1 MSAKPRLF
9 IAALCTE
16 TNSFAPFPTGW
27 SAFEENDIDRHGS
40 ASDPNAPLAIF
51 RAQGEADGFA
61 VTESISTFAQPGGR
75 TVGQVYA
82 ALRGMILADLV
93 AAGGA
98 DMVLLQLHGAM
109 MAESEDDCEGDI
121 LTRVRAL
128 VPEAVIGAVLDC
140 HCHLSSRMIAA
151 ADCLIAVKEYPHI
164 DFAERARELYAIC
177 ARTCRGELRPV
188 PALVETGMIGIYPTF
203 AGPMRAIV
211 DGLAA
216 IEARPGVLSVT
227 IAHGF
232 PWGDTAD
239 TGTRVLAY
247 ADDDSAA
254 AEVAASEVA
263 QSLIAAREALRPDYP
278 DIAASLDRAAT
289 LEGPVVLADHADNPG
304 GGAPGDSTFFL
315 SAVIERGLTGVAIA
329 SFHDPAV
336 VRIAA
341 DAGVGARL
349 SVRLGGKTGPT
360 SGDPLD
366 LDVEVMAVTPDLAQ
380 MAIDVPYSMG
390 PSVWLR
396 HAGIDIVVCSK
407 RAGIF
412 ATSIFEDLGIRL
424 AERHLV
430 IVKSS
435 SHHEAAYNPIARHTW
450 KVATPGALDLD
461 FTRLPYVRR
470 ARDFYPLIGA
480 QPTARPIAVRKD

>member
-1 MSAKPRLF
+1 MSAPPRLF

-27 SAFEENDIDRHGS
+27 SAFEENGIDRAGS

-51 RAQGEADGFA
+51 RKVGEAEGFV

-82 ALRGMILADLV
+82 GLRDMILADLA

-109 MAESEDDCEGDI
+109 MAEGEDDCEGDI
-121 LTRVRAL
+121 LTRIRTMA
-128 VPEAVIGAVLDC
+128 PGAVIGAVLDC
-140 HCHLSSRMIAA
+140 HCHLTPRMVRA

-164 DFAERARELYAIC
+164 DFAYRAQELCAIC
-177 ARTCRGELRPV
+177 ARTFRGELRPV

-211 DGLAA
+211 NELME
-216 IEARPGVLSVT
+216 IETRPGILSMT

-247 ADDDSAA
+247 ADGEADA
-254 AEVAASEVA
+254 AEAAASEVA
-263 QSLIAAREALRPDYP
+263 ESLIGAREALRPDYP
-278 DIAASLDRAAT
+278 DIAASLDRAAA
-289 LEGPVVLADHADNPG
+289 LKGPVVLADHADNPG

-315 SAVIERGLTGVAIA
+315 RAVIERGLERVAIA

-341 DAGVGARL
+341 DAGVGARIAI
-349 SVRLGGKTGPT
+349 RLGGKTGPT

-366 LDVEVMAVTPDLAQ
+366 LDVEVIAVAHDLAQ

-390 PSVWLR
+390 PSAWLR

-461 FTRLPYVRR
+461 FTRLPYARR
-470 ARDFYPLIGA
+470 ARDFYPLTGA
-480 QPTARPIAVRKD
+480 LPIARLIDLA

>member
-1 MSAKPRLF
+1 MSVPPRLF

-27 SAFEENDIDRHGS
+27 SAFEENGIDRTGS
-40 ASDPNAPLAIF
+40 ASDPNGPLAIF
-51 RAQGEADGFA
+51 RAMGEAEGFA

-75 TVGQVYA
+75 TVGHVYV
-82 ALRGMILADLV
+82 ALRDMILADLSG
-93 AAGGA
+93 AGGA
-98 DMVLLQLHGAM
+98 ELVLLQLHGAM
-109 MAESEDDCEGDI
+109 MAEDEDDCEGDI
-121 LTRVRAL
+121 LTRIRAL
-128 VPEAVIGAVLDC
+128 VPSAVIGAVLDC
-140 HCHLSSRMIAA
+140 HCHLTPRMVAA

-164 DFAERARELYAIC
+164 DFAERARGLYAIC
-177 ARTCRGELRPV
+177 ASTRRGELRPV
-188 PALVETGMIGIYPTF
+188 PALIDTGIIGIYPTF

-211 DGLAA
+211 DGLADM
-216 IEARPGVLSVT
+216 EARPGVISVT

-247 ADDDSAA
+247 ADGDAAA
-254 AEVAASEVA
+254 AEAAATEVA
-263 QSLIAAREALRPDYP
+263 ESLIAAREALRPDYP
-278 DIAASLDRAAT
+278 DIDASLDRSVA

-304 GGAPGDSTFFL
+304 GGAPGDNTFFL
-315 SAVIERGLTGVAIA
+315 RAVIERGLTGVAIA
-329 SFHDPAV
+329 SFYDPAV

-341 DAGVGARL
+341 DAGVGARIAI
-349 SVRLGGKTGPT
+349 RLGGKTGPT
-360 SGDPLD
+360 SGNPLD
-366 LDVEVMAVTPDLAQ
+366 LEVEVMAINSDLGQ
-380 MAIDVPYSMG
+380 MALDVPYSMG
-390 PSVWLR
+390 LSVWLR
-396 HAGIDIVVCSK
+396 HAGIDIVVCSR

-412 ATSIFEDLGIRL
+412 ATSIFEDFGIRL

-461 FTRLPYVRR
+461 FTRLPYARR
-470 ARDFYPLIGA
+470 ARDFYPLIGGK
-480 QPTARPIAVRKD
+480 PSVRLINLA

>member
-1 MSAKPRLF
+1 MTGRPRIF

-27 SAFEENDIDRHGS
+27 SAFEENGIDRAGS
-40 ASDPNAPLAIF
+40 VRDPEGPLAIF
-51 RAQGEADGFA
+51 RRMGEAAGYA
-61 VTESISTFAQPGGR
+61 VVESISTFAQPGGR
-75 TVGQVYA
+75 TVGHVFA
-82 ALRGMILADLV
+82 TLRQMILADL
-93 AAGGA
+93 ATAGGA

-109 MAESEDDCEGDI
+109 MAEDEDDCEGDLLSRI
-121 LTRVRAL
+121 RAL
-128 VPEAVIGAVLDC
+128 VPDAVIGAVLDC
-140 HCHLSSRMIAA
+140 HCQLTRKMIAA

-164 DFAERARELYAIC
+164 DFAERAVDLFTIC
-177 ARTCRGELRPV
+177 ARTRKGEVRPT
-188 PALVETGMIGIYPTF
+188 PALVDTGMIGIYPTF
-203 AGPMRAIV
+203 AGPMRTIV
-211 DGLAA
+211 DGLAE
-216 IEARPGVLSVT
+216 IERRPGILSAT

-239 TGTRVLAY
+239 TGTRVLVY
-247 ADDDSAA
+247 ADGDARAASATA
-254 AEVAASEVA
+254 IEVAE
-263 QSLIAAREALRPDYP
+263 SLIAAREALKPDYP
-278 DIAASLDRAAT
+278 DIDTALDRAAG
-289 LEGPVVLADHADNPG
+289 LDGPVVLADHADNPG

-315 SAVIERGLTGVAIA
+315 RAVIERGLRGVAIA

-341 DAGVGARL
+341 DAGVGAHITI
-349 SVRLGGKTGPT
+349 RLGGKTGPT
-360 SGDPLD
+360 SGDPID
-366 LDVEVMAVTPDLAQ
+366 LAVEVMAIDPDLGQ

-390 PSVWLR
+390 PGVWLR
-396 HAGIDIVVCSK
+396 HAGIDIVVCAK

-435 SHHEAAYNPIARHTW
+435 SHHEAAFNPIARHTW

-461 FTRLPYVRR
+461 FGRLAYVRR
-470 ARDFYPLIGA
+470 ARDFYPLIDA
-480 QPTARPIAVRKD
+480 RPVARPIDIA

>member
-1 MSAKPRLF
+1 
-9 IAALCTE
+9 
-16 TNSFAPFPTGW
+16 
-27 SAFEENDIDRHGS
+27 
-40 ASDPNAPLAIF
+40 
-51 RAQGEADGFA
+51 
-61 VTESISTFAQPGGR
+61 
-75 TVGQVYA
+75 
-82 ALRGMILADLV
+82 
-93 AAGGA
+93 
-98 DMVLLQLHGAM
+98 
-109 MAESEDDCEGDI
+109 
-121 LTRVRAL
+121 
-128 VPEAVIGAVLDC
+128 
-140 HCHLSSRMIAA
+140 
-151 ADCLIAVKEYPHI
+151 VKEYPHI
-164 DFAERARELYAIC
+164 DFAERAREIFGIC
-177 ARTCRGELRPV
+177 ASTQRGELHPV
-188 PALVETGMIGIYPTF
+188 PALVDTGMIGIYPTF
-203 AGPMRAIV
+203 AGPMRRIV

-216 IEARPGVLSVT
+216 IEARSGILSVT

-247 ADDDSAA
+247 ADDDVEVARAA
-254 AEVAASEVA
+254 ATEVAE
-263 QSLIAAREALRPDYP
+263 SLIAAREALRPDYP
-278 DIAASLDRAAT
+278 DIAASLDRAIA

-315 SAVIERGLTGVAIA
+315 RAVIERRLERVAIA

-341 DAGVGARL
+341 DAGVGARIA
-349 SVRLGGKTGPT
+349 VRLGGKTGPT

-366 LDVEVMAVTPDLAQ
+366 LEVEVMAINPDLGQ

-396 HAGIDIVVCSK
+396 HAGIDIVVCTK

-430 IVKSS
+430 IIKSS

-461 FTRLPYVRR
+461 FARLPYTRR
-470 ARDFYPLIGA
+470 ARDFYPLAGA
-480 QPTARPIAVRKD
+480 QPTARLIDLA

>member
-1 MSAKPRLF
+1 MSAPPRLF

-27 SAFEENDIDRHGS
+27 SAFEENGIDRAGS
-40 ASDPNAPLAIF
+40 VSDPNSPLAIF
-51 RAQGEADGFA
+51 RALGEADGFA
-61 VTESISTFAQPGGR
+61 VSESISTFAQPGGR

-82 ALRGMILADLV
+82 ALRDMILADL
-93 AAGGA
+93 AAASGA

-109 MAESEDDCEGDI
+109 MAEGEDDCEGDI
-121 LTRVRAL
+121 LARIRAL
-128 VPEAVIGAVLDC
+128 VPGAVIGAVLDC
-140 HCHLSSRMIAA
+140 HCHLTPRMVAA

-164 DFAERARELYAIC
+164 DFADRARELYAIC
-177 ARTCRGELRPV
+177 ARTHRGELRPI

-216 IEARPGVLSVT
+216 IEVRPGVLSVT

-247 ADDDSAA
+247 ADGDAA
-254 AEVAASEVA
+254 AAQAAASEVA
-263 QSLIAAREALRPDYP
+263 QSLITAREALRPDYP

-315 SAVIERGLTGVAIA
+315 RAVIARGLGNVAIA

-336 VRIAA
+336 VRIAT
-341 DAGVGARL
+341 DAGVGARIAI
-349 SVRLGGKTGPT
+349 RLGGKAGPT

-366 LDVEVMAVTPDLAQ
+366 LDVEVMAVTPDLGQ

-396 HAGIDIVVCSK
+396 HAGIDIVVCSR

-424 AERHLV
+424 AERQLV

-435 SHHEAAYNPIARHTW
+435 SHHEAAFNPIARHTW

-461 FTRLPYVRR
+461 FNRLSYVRR
-470 ARDFYPLIGA
+470 TRDFYPIDGSR
-480 QPTARPIAVRKD
+480 PTARVIDLT